1 MVVFAP
7 TPLYYGSPVPSSVSV
22 TQNVTS
28 SGSKTRLTIYS
39 KNTTFAAPFAP
50 RKVTYS
56 GYEGVWNE
64 VPRPG
69 RKPILTR
76 SGLNMRKMSMELFV
90 GSADPFRSV
99 DIELKK
105 LAALAEDTDLITV
118 EYDPR
123 CWGNWR
129 ISSMTIDS
137 EQRHPDTSE
146 ITRAT
151 VNIEFTEA
159 DDKGIDRSVGVISPD
174 ARPKTYT
181 VRSGETLYQ
190 IATNL
195 YGDPTKWTKI
205 ADANG
210 IKDPKMLVD
219 GSRIRLP

>member
-1 MVVFAP
+1 MAE
-7 TPLYYGSPVPSSVSV
+7 LSV
-22 TQNVTS
+22 TMNRTE
-28 SGSKTRLTIYS
+28 SGIKPRLTIYS
-39 KNTTFAAPFAP
+39 KNTQFHAPFAP

-76 SGLNMRKMSMELFV
+76 AGLNMRKLGMELFI
-90 GSADPFRSV
+90 GTTDPYESV
-99 DIELKK
+99 DMELKK
-105 LAALAEDTDLITV
+105 LTALAEDTDIITV

-129 ISSMTIDS
+129 ISTLSIDS

-146 ITRAT
+146 ITRAM
-151 VNIEFTEA
+151 VSIEFTEA
-159 DDKGIDRSVGVISPD
+159 DDRGIDTTSSVIAPAS
-174 ARPKTYT
+174 RPKTYT
-181 VRSGETLYQ
+181 VRSGETLYKISDQ
-190 IATNL
+190 F
-195 YGDPTKWTKI
+195 YGDVTKWRKI

>member
-1 MVVFAP
+1 MAE
-7 TPLYYGSPVPSSVSV
+7 LSV
-22 TQNVTS
+22 TMNRIN
-28 SGSKTRLTIYS
+28 SGSKVRLMIRS
-39 KNTTFAAPFAP
+39 KNTVFNAPFAP

-64 VPRPG
+64 VARPG

-76 SGLNMRKMSMELFV
+76 AGLNMRKMSMELFV
-90 GSADPFRSV
+90 GTTDPYESV
-99 DIELKK
+99 DMELKK

-129 ISSMTIDS
+129 ISSLSIDS

-151 VNIEFTEA
+151 VSIEFTEA
-159 DDKGIDRSVGVISPD
+159 DDRGMDATAGVIAPE

-181 VRSGETLYQ
+181 VRSGETLFQ
-190 IATNL
+190 IASNL
-195 YGDPTKWTKI
+195 YGDASKWIKI
-205 ADANG
+205 GDANG
-210 IKDPKMLVD
+210 IKDPNMLVD

>member
-1 MVVFAP
+1 MVIFAP
-7 TPLYYGSPVPSSVSV
+7 TPLYYGSPTPSSVEV
-22 TQNVTS
+22 TQDRNNT
-28 SGSKTRLTIYS
+28 GAATRLSIHS
-39 KNTTFAAPFAP
+39 KNTTFNAPFAP

-64 VPRPG
+64 VARPG

-76 SGLNMRKMSMELFV
+76 AGLNMRKMSMELFV
-90 GSADPFRSV
+90 GSSDPYRSV

-105 LAALAEDTDLITV
+105 LTALAEDPDLITV

-129 ISSMTIDS
+129 ISSLSIDS

-146 ITRAT
+146 ITRAM
-151 VNIEFTEA
+151 VSIEFTEA
-159 DDKGIDRSVGVISPD
+159 DDKGIDRSASVIAPAD
-174 ARPKTYT
+174 RPLTYT
-181 VRSGETLYQ
+181 VRSGETLLM
-190 IATNL
+190 IANQM
-195 YGDPTKWTKI
+195 YGDPDKWIKI
-205 ADANG
+205 ADVNG